1 MNKWK
6 IGFWICLTTLLLT
19 IGLGLYTILD
29 QGVTLTY
36 MKEGY
41 GDTKSDLEQ
50 LVKIINDTDLT
61 KDQIKG
67 TLKSDD
73 LDFKA
78 DTISLRRTDL
88 IFEEN
93 KLKRIELT
101 W

>member
-19 IGLGLYTILD
+19 IGLGLYAILD

-61 KDQIKG
+61 KDQIKR

-78 DTISLRRTDL
+78 DTVSLRRTDL

>member
-6 IGFWICLTTLLLT
+6 IRFSICLTTLLLT
-19 IGLGLYTILD
+19 VVLGLYALLD
-29 QGVTLTY
+29 QGVTLSY

-41 GDTKSDLEQ
+41 ADTKSDLNQ
-50 LVKIINDTDLT
+50 LVKIINDTDLS
-61 KDQIKG
+61 KDQIRK

-73 LDFKA
+73 LDF
-78 DTISLRRTDL
+78 DTDTVSLSRTEL
-88 IFEEN
+88 IFKDN